1 MGDRKIESP
10 IHPSSFHSDS
20 IQILIRNGKISPSLN
35 AAGLI
40 EWIRFNPPALL
51 RRFSAL
57 S

>member
-10 IHPSSFHSDS
+10 IHPSSFHSNS

-35 AAGLI
+35 AARLI